1 MRAVLS
7 AWKDRANV
15 QNTDTGGIKT
25 SQQKAE
31 KKYSFVLHS
40 TPSNWPCACTGRA
53 AMLGWAT
60 GYWAHWAWM
69 QLMTTL
75 TLNEENPEERDVTP
89 QFWYRLLPKKNKVDY
104 WLSSK
109 KDGEF
114 FTIITK
120 LLISV
125 AYVKDHHPEYWNHV
139 LPGWSHLHEIKNL
152 GKVFFF
158 PSLSFYWSVQVA

>member
-1 MRAVLS
+1 MRAVLG

-25 SQQKAE
+25 SQQRAE
-31 KKYSFVLHS
+31 KKYSFVLQS
-40 TPSNWPCACTGRA
+40 TPSNWPCARAGRA

-75 TLNEENPEERDVTP
+75 TLNEETQKRGMWHRSFETDFY
-89 QFWYRLLPKKNKVDY
+89 QKNKVDY

-125 AYVKDHHPEYWNHV
+125 AYVKDYHPESWNHV

-152 GKVFFF
+152 RKVFFF